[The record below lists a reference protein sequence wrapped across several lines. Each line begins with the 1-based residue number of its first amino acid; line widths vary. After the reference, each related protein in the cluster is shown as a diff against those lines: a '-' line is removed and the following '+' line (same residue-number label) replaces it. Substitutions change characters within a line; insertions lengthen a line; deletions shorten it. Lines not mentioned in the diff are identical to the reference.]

1 MRSTQR
7 SIAFKEET
15 LMLRRNQSM
24 INKKNLNTLKRDKEP
39 FANKRGQDTR
49 RIGLRAIITR

>member
-1 MRSTQR
+1 
-7 SIAFKEET
+7 
-15 LMLRRNQSM
+15 MLRRNQSM
-24 INKKNLNTLKRDKEP
+24 INKRNLNTLKRDKEP